1 MGKTFAKGKILVRH
15 QAEQGENRKKNIRK
29 KRMLFPLLLAGILL
43 VLAFFAKERTDQLT
57 VSEDER
63 KTTDAWKITYRMN
76 GGTNSI
82 LNPRELT
89 KDTPLPYSLEIPYKK
104 GYNFSG
110 WYVDER
116 YEQKTEQLTEQK
128 SMTLYAKWTL
138 NIDALQNISLYPYES
153 EGKRDTVLLKDLPFS
168 LFYQIET
175 PGNPKTRWTDY
186 QNHYIDSDNQCPQG
200 LCLTKD
206 YVIISTY
213 SAGNDKSTL
222 GALIFYD
229 RRTGE
234 HVKSFGMEN
243 GSHLGG
249 IAYDGENL
257 WICHSNTMEI
267 ERISYEFLEHLIRIS
282 KQNFIDI
289 SNCFSRYPVK
299 NVPSCIAFSDG
310 KLYVASH
317 KIYTSSSMLTY
328 TYHKEGDYLETGK
341 KYFIPSK
348 VQGVTFD
355 AEGRVYVSTSYGR
368 TKSSY
373 LLIYDSLETLEN
385 FFNAPMLSVEM
396 PPGSEEIVR
405 TKDEL
410 YILFET
416 ACYKYYEG
424 TDGNGT
430 CDYPIDKIVILDLPG
445 IFYD

>member
-1 MGKTFAKGKILVRH
+1 MAANQAKK
-15 QAEQGENRKKNIRK
+15 GESKNMNIAKKGI
-29 KRMLFPLLLAGILL
+29 LFPLFLAGILL
-43 VLAFFAKERTDQLT
+43 ILIFCAKGRQNRLT
-57 VSEDER
+57 VSKDPV
-63 KTTDAWKITYRMN
+63 KTTDVWQITYWMN

-89 KDTPLPYSLEIPYKK
+89 GDTPLPYPLQIPYKK

-110 WYVDER
+110 WYEDET
-116 YEQKTEQLTEQK
+116 YEHKVEQLTELK
-128 SMTLYAKWTL
+128 DMTLYAKWTL
-138 NIDALQNISLYPYES
+138 NIDSFQNISLYPYES
-153 EGKRDTVLLKDLPFS
+153 AGKRDVLLLKNLPFS

-175 PGNPKTRWTDY
+175 PGNPKTRWEDFK
-186 QNHYIDSDNQCPQG
+186 NHYIDSDNQCPQG

-213 SAGNDKSTL
+213 SAGDDKNTL

-229 RRTGE
+229 RITGE

-243 GSHLGG
+243 ASHLGG
-249 IAYDGENL
+249 IAYDGKNL

-299 NVPSCIAFSDG
+299 NVPSCIAFDDG
-310 KLYVASH
+310 RLYVATH
-317 KIYTSSSMLTY
+317 KVYTSSRMLTY
-328 TYHKEGDYLETGK
+328 TYNQEEDCLEMEK

-355 AEGRVYVSTSYGR
+355 EEGRVYLSTSYGR

-373 LLIYDSLETLEN
+373 LHIYDSLEDLET
-385 FFNAPMLSVEM
+385 FFNAPILSIEM

-405 TKDEL
+405 TKDDL

-430 CDYPIDKIVILDLPG
+430 CDYPIDKIVILNLPG